1 ATAAA
6 TLAAQQAA
14 TTTAQ
19 VTTDLSTAAKT
30 LKAALAAQA
39 AAATAAQLATA
50 GSTVTDGLSANGLVV
65 DPRVGTA
72 AGTAAN
78 LWTNISQPVETTSSS
93 NGTTTYTETLTQTS
107 QRAIATWYKF
117 NVGKNTTV
125 YFNQSAGN
133 TSSGNDWVVLN
144 RIDATGVPSQI
155 QGQIKAEGTVL
166 LINPNGIVF
175 SGSSQINVHALIAS
189 SYDINSFTNCST
201 NASSANCGVY
211 ANGNG
216 SYTVETGT
224 VNGQTVSFYAPN
236 DETNGNSQYLDNGLY
251 LNNSSTT
258 LILSASS
265 GKDGSGNDLSSTIL
279 KNYGVTVQPGAT
291 ISTLDNVSG
300 FDNGGTVALVGPT
313 VTNQGVIETSA
324 GQIILASG
332 STLYLTEP
340 TSTSTSFTVTNYS
353 PVKGSSLE
361 YDPSGAVTGTTP
373 TSIGV
378 SGITLNDTGAVLTS
392 ERGNITL
399 VGDTVE
405 QDGVAE
411 ATTSVTRPGSITIT
425 ASGTT
430 SFGSDSVTAIVSAEN
445 GETL

>member
-1 ATAAA
+1 
-6 TLAAQQAA
+6 
-14 TTTAQ
+14 
-19 VTTDLSTAAKT
+19 
-30 LKAALAAQA
+30 
-39 AAATAAQLATA
+39 
-50 GSTVTDGLSANGLVV
+50 
-65 DPRVGTA
+65 
-72 AGTAAN
+72 
-78 LWTNISQPVETTSSS
+78 
-93 NGTTTYTETLTQTS
+93 
-107 QRAIATWYKF
+107 
-117 NVGKNTTV
+117 TTV

-211 ANGNG
+211 DSTG
-216 SYTVETGT
+216 SYTLETGT

-251 LNNSSTT
+251 LNNSTT

-265 GKDGSGNDLSSTIL
+265 GKDGSGNDLSSTTL

-291 ISTLDNVSG
+291 LSTLDNVSG
-300 FDNGGTVALVGPT
+300 FDNGGYVALVGPT
-313 VTNQGVIETSA
+313 VTNQGLIETSA

-340 TSTSTSFTVTNYS
+340 TSSSTSFAVTNYS

-361 YDPSGAVTGTTP
+361 YSPPSVTG
-373 TSIGV
+373 GA
-378 SGITLNDTGAVLTS
+378 ITLNDTGAVLYS

-405 QDGVAE
+405 QNGVAE

-430 SFGSDSVTAIVSAEN
+430 TFGADSVTAIVPAEN
-445 GETL
+445 GETLAESAVATDITDGTLPTPSITILTTNLDMASGSLIVAPSATMTVNSYVSAVAAVQGSTFNPEG